1 MIIVVSRTIDRQVVV
16 AGIELEMLVVVVGE
30 VHGIATA
37 IAHDEELHEAH
48 EGIGVTITSFLLIAH
63 NLLHGFEGRY
73 AVTLE
78 LDLHQWETVDEND
91 YIVAL
96 VAIGCVDRE
105 LVDYLKIVFAPVT
118 KVNQT
123 IVEGRTVAACEGL
136 FLAQAFSCGEDIGGD
151 VLVE

>member
-1 MIIVVSRTIDRQVVV
+1 
-16 AGIELEMLVVVVGE
+16 MLVVVVGE

-48 EGIGVTITSFLLIAH
+48 EGIGVTIASFLLVAH
-63 NLLHGFEGRY
+63 NLLNGFEGRY
-73 AVTLE
+73 AVAFE
-78 LDLHQWETVDEND
+78 LDLHQWKTIDED
-91 YIVAL
+91 DDIVAL

-118 KVNQT
+118 KVDKT

-136 FLAQAFSCGEDIGGD
+136 LLASAFSCGENIGGD
-151 VLVE
+151 LLVEQFTKFVI